1 MNKDTLEKIFKFRD
15 ERDWKK
21 FHNGKDLA
29 LSLTLEASELLE
41 VYQWSGDDLN
51 VEDKIEKIKE
61 ELADI
66 IMYAM
71 LIADRYNLDVDEI
84 VLKKL
89 RENEKKYPVE
99 KAKGSYK
106 KYTDLK
112 ND

>member
-29 LSLTLEASELLE
+29 LSLTLEATELLE
-41 VYQWSGDDLN
+41 VYQWSGADLN

-66 IMYAM
+66 IMYSM
-71 LIADRYNLDVDEI
+71 LIADRYNLDVNEI
-84 VLKKL
+84 VLNKL
-89 RENEKKYPVE
+89 HENEKKYPVE
-99 KAKGSYK
+99 KAKGTYK